1 MTGKK
6 GFSVG
11 TKPLKKKILGNKK
24 DYDHFAQK
32 ENHCRETKLFPRA
45 IVSCLELTI

>member
-11 TKPLKKKILGNKK
+11 TKPLKTKILGNKR

-32 ENHCRETKLFPRA
+32 ENHCRGTKQFPRA
-45 IVSCLELTI
+45 IVSCLELNI